1 MSSRLTKSLRDTVLS
16 FCRSLSGQSTKRR
29 RRSVWNSSASEA
41 LEGRRMP
48 ATLIGTTQVK
58 YQDID
63 GDDVLALAVLKVR
76 GDDVEAV
83 RCERDGASVE
93 EFSSSWSV

>member
-1 MSSRLTKSLRDTVLS
+1 MRGLLVLPPPLTRDSGGGDGINNDRDGLSLEED
-16 FCRSLSGQSTKRR
+16 
-29 RRSVWNSSASEA
+29 
-41 LEGRRMP
+41 
-48 ATLIGTTQVK
+48 
-58 YQDID
+58 D
-63 GDDVLALAVLKVR
+63 GDDVLALAVLMVR